1 MISKSNFFTVVV
13 VGAGSAGLNAAL
25 VLGRARRSTLLL
37 DSGLPRNAPAHASHG
52 LLTRDGTPPL
62 ELLRIAHEQLAPY
75 PVTRLSDSAE
85 TVTPDEGGF
94 TLLLKSGQT
103 IRTRRLLLATG
114 VTDLLPDIP
123 GLQDGWGTTVHH
135 CPYCH
140 GWEVRD
146 QYLADLIPGGGEMAY
161 HRGVLLRQWT
171 PHLVLLTHGAARL
184 STQQR
189 DNLEHL
195 GVRIDERPVAQWDGQ
210 DVMFEDGTRLKRDAL
225 FVTPGQAQRS
235 MLPEQLGCAR
245 TDRGPLAGVLLKVTP
260 ETGLTNV
267 PGVYAAGDMIGEQ
280 QVVLAAASGARSAA
294 AINADLCF
302 EDASKR
308 TVQT

>member
-1 MISKSNFFTVVV
+1 MISKSNFFSVVV

-37 DSGLPRNAPAHASHG
+37 DSGPPRNAPAHAAHG

-62 ELLRIAHEQLAPY
+62 DLLRIAREQLAPY
-75 PVTRLSDSAE
+75 PVTHLSDAAE
-85 TVTPDEGGF
+85 HVTPDEGGF
-94 TLLLKSGQT
+94 TLLLNRGQT

-114 VTDLLPDIP
+114 ITDLLPDIP

-146 QYLADLIPGGGEMAY
+146 QHLADLIPGGGEMAY

-171 PHLVLLTHGAARL
+171 PHLVLLTHGAAHL
-184 STQQR
+184 SAQQR
-189 DNLEHL
+189 DDLEHL
-195 GVRIDERPVAQWDGQ
+195 GVHIDERPVAQWDGQ
-210 DVMFEDGTRLKRDAL
+210 AVTFEDGTRLKRDAL

-235 MLPEQLGCAR
+235 RLPEQLGCAR
-245 TDRGPLAGVLLKVTP
+245 IDRGPLAGVLLKVTP
-260 ETGLTNV
+260 ETGRTSV

-308 TVQT
+308 TLQT